1 MNDYQHSK
9 IDFRRLVAEL
19 VGMYSA
25 DTLDVIISELVANAL
40 DAKAENVWLRWDSQN
55 HILTIEDDGCGMGSD
70 QFQEYHD
77 FAVGLKERGTGIG
90 FAGLGAKLSFDIS
103 YRVETLSRQGDT
115 IRGSDWRWN
124 DDGSLSWREMPSPVL
139 DHQGTKVRVHIG
151 ETYDVAS
158 VNTTRLEDTLKRE
171 YLPILVREFLQVYS
185 DVGIY
190 SENLRFHVD
199 DVLLEPEDLDVAF
212 GLVEKSENTVRD
224 GKRAI
229 GLGVIGTLDGSKPR
243 TDWRYGVILCTYG
256 KVIKSELFGL
266 PTGPL
271 GDRLFGIYEI
281 PELIEFL
288 TSNKSDLREKRG
300 RGRPLGKITDQ
311 VRDHLKCYLEGQG
324 VTFAD
329 RKRGALSARLEREL
343 KDIVDQLPELQ
354 DFHGTRRDIERL
366 KRDDLGDVRGSAATR
381 ASEGASD
388 KSDSNRPEGPS
399 GSDSQ
404 SSPLADIEADGPIRG
419 RPRSAK
425 RKRGPQVAF
434 EDQPSRREV
443 SWVDGD
449 VITINSGHSA
459 YCNRISSDSA
469 RLTYCMFAIAIA
481 IEKSG
486 LVSGTDEDRYVESFM
501 SAWGAS

>member
-25 DTLDVIISELVANAL
+25 DTLDVIISELVANSL
-40 DAKAENVWLRWDSQN
+40 DAKAENVWLSWDSQD
-55 HILTIEDDGCGMGSD
+55 HVLTIEDDGNGMTSK
-70 QFQEYHD
+70 QFREYHD
-77 FAVGLKERGTGIG
+77 FAVGLKDRGSGIG

-103 YRVETLSRQGDT
+103 DRVETLSRRGET

-124 DDGSLSWREMPSPVL
+124 EDGSLSWRQVPSPVL
-139 DHQGTKVRVHIG
+139 DHQGTKVKVHVG
-151 ETYDVAS
+151 ERYDVAS
-158 VNTTRLEDTLKRE
+158 INADHLEIALKRD
-171 YLPILVREFLQVYS
+171 YLPLFVHEFLQVYS

-190 SENLRFHVD
+190 SEKLRFHVNG
-199 DVLLEPEDLDVAF
+199 VHVKPEYLDSAF
-212 GLVEKSENTVRD
+212 GLVEKTENVVRN
-224 GKRAI
+224 GKQAI
-229 GLGVIGTLDGSKPR
+229 GLGVIGTLSDSEPR
-243 TDWRYGVILCTYG
+243 TSWRYGVILCTYG

-281 PELIEFL
+281 PGLIKFL
-288 TSNKSDLREKRG
+288 TSNKSDLKEKPG
-300 RGRPLGKITDQ
+300 RGRPLGKLTDQ
-311 VRDHLKCYLEGQG
+311 VRDHMKVYLERQG

-343 KDIVDQLPELQ
+343 KDVVDQLPELQ
-354 DFHGTRRDIERL
+354 DFRGTHRDIEGL
-366 KRDDLGDVRGSAATR
+366 ELDNRGNAQGSSASMSGNR
-381 ASEGASD
+381 PSD
-388 KSDSNRPEGPS
+388 KSDSSRSNKG
-399 GSDSQ
+399 GDSDGQ
-404 SSPLADIEADGPIRG
+404 RSPIGAIETDGQLQG
-419 RPRSAK
+419 RSRRAK

-434 EDQPSRREV
+434 EDQPSRSEV

-459 YCNRISSDSA
+459 YCNRVSSDSA
-469 RLTYCMFAIAIA
+469 RITYCMFAIAIA

-486 LVSGTDEDRYVESFM
+486 LVSGTDGGGYVESFM

>member
-9 IDFRRLVAEL
+9 IDFRRLVSEL

-25 DTLDVIISELVANAL
+25 DTLDVIISELVANSL
-40 DAKAENVWLRWDSQN
+40 DAKARNVWLNWDSQN
-55 HILTIEDDGCGMGSD
+55 HVLTIEDDGCGMGSD

-77 FAVGLKERGTGIG
+77 FAVGLKERGSGIG

-103 YRVETLSRQGDT
+103 DRVETLSRNGET
-115 IRGSDWRWN
+115 MRGSDWRWN
-124 DDGSLSWREMPSPVL
+124 DDGSLSWRDIPSPNL
-139 DHQGTKVRVHIG
+139 DHLGTKVSVHIG
-151 ETYDVAS
+151 ETYDVSSINAD
-158 VNTTRLEDTLKRE
+158 RLACTLKRE
-171 YLPILVREFLQVYS
+171 YLPLFVHEFLQVYS

-190 SENLRFHVD
+190 SENLRFHVND
-199 DVLLEPEDLDVAF
+199 ACIEPEELDSAF
-212 GLVEKSENTVRD
+212 GLVEKSENVVRD
-224 GKRAI
+224 GKQAI
-229 GLGVIGTLDGSKPR
+229 GLGVIGTLNDREPR
-243 TDWRYGVILCTYG
+243 TDWRYGVVLCTYG

-266 PTGPL
+266 PTGQL

-281 PELIEFL
+281 PGLIEFL
-288 TSNKSDLREKRG
+288 TSNKSDLREKPG
-300 RGRPLGKITDQ
+300 RGRPLGKLTDQ
-311 VRDHLKCYLEGQG
+311 VRDHLKVYLESRG

-354 DFHGTRRDIERL
+354 DFHGTRRNIESL
-366 KRDDLGDVRGSAATR
+366 KRDDQGDVQGTTATGANNGS
-381 ASEGASD
+381 SN
-388 KSDSNRPEGPS
+388 KSDSDRSKGVGGS
-399 GSDSQ
+399 GVRR
-404 SSPLADIEADGPIRG
+404 SPLGTLEADGPVQG
-419 RPRSAK
+419 QSRSAK
-425 RKRGPQVAF
+425 RQRGPQVAF
-434 EDQPSRREV
+434 EDQPSRSEV

-486 LVSGTDEDRYVESFM
+486 LVTGTDGGRYVESFM
-501 SAWGAS
+501 SAWGTS